1 MATGASPLLATALL
15 ASGVGSLVLTNAA
28 PLSWAV
34 ASLSV
39 WSTFVLASSK
49 DGVRQSWLHV
59 LWAYSAAAAF
69 VFYLSTD
76 PGFQVSKICVFA
88 MSEPEDASLDAYGT
102 PHTAISF
109 PCVPIPPIPCA
120 YALAYCQ
127 RSLGSHLH
135 AKLRHLTM
143 RRSRGRTSTTSVQ
156 THGTAPATSGGH
168 GGGT

>member
-1 MATGASPLLATALL
+1 MATGTSPLLATALL

-88 MSEPEDASLDAYGT
+88 MSEPEDALLQMAQPTQHPPSHASQFLPFLACVRL
-102 PHTAISF
+102 HTVSA
-109 PCVPIPPIPCA
+109 PCEVICMLNCGI
-120 YALAYCQ
+120 
-127 RSLGSHLH
+127 
-135 AKLRHLTM
+135 
-143 RRSRGRTSTTSVQ
+143 
-156 THGTAPATSGGH
+156 
-168 GGGT
+168 